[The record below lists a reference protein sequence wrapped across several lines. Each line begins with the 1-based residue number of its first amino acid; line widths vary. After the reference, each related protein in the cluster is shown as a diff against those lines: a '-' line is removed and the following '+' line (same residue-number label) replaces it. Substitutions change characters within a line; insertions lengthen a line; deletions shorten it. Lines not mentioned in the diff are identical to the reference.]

1 MPKTEVKTK
10 SVSISIPIK
19 LNDFLDR
26 IVAKANNEG
35 QPLTKSALI
44 TLMLE
49 EHISLSKEV
58 LDKPDSK
65 A

>member
-1 MPKTEVKTK
+1 MPKTEVKTI
-10 SVSISIPIK
+10 SVCISLPIK
-19 LNDFLDR
+19 LNEFLDR
-26 IVAKANNEG
+26 IVAKANQEG

-44 TLMLE
+44 KLMLE

-65 A
+65 V

>member
-1 MPKTEVKTK
+1 MPKTAIKTK
-10 SVSISIPIK
+10 TISISIPIE

-26 IVAKANNEG
+26 IVVKANKEE

-44 TLMLE
+44 KFMLE
-49 EHISLSKEV
+49 EHIKMSREV
-58 LDKPDSK
+58 LENPDFK

>member
-10 SVSISIPIK
+10 TISISIPIE
-19 LNDFLDR
+19 LNNFLDR
-26 IVAKANNEG
+26 IVVKANNEG

-44 TLMLE
+44 KFMLE
-49 EHISLSKEV
+49 EHIKVSREV
-58 LDKPDSK
+58 LEKPDSK